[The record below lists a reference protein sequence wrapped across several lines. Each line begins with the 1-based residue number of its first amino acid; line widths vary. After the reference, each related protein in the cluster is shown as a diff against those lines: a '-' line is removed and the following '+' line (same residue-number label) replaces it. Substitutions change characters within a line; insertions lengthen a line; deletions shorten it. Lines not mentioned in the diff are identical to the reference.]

1 MTISNIK
8 IDVFCTVLLLLLIWR
23 AWHKLKLYITQVL
36 LSYSTCR
43 KDKLVEFEPNI
54 TQMDKFNGHPFKEER
69 KKNDH
74 RFLPLKVAHRSWKDL
89 NLRREGDCTIIL
101 FY

>member
-8 IDVFCTVLLLLLIWR
+8 IDVFCTVLFLLLIWR

-36 LSYSTCR
+36 LSCSTCR

-54 TQMDKFNGHPFKEER
+54 TQMDKFNGHAFKEER
-69 KKNDH
+69 KKKWSS
-74 RFLPLKVAHRSWKDL
+74 FSSSQSGSQKLKRSKF
-89 NLRREGDCTIIL
+89 TA
-101 FY
+101 